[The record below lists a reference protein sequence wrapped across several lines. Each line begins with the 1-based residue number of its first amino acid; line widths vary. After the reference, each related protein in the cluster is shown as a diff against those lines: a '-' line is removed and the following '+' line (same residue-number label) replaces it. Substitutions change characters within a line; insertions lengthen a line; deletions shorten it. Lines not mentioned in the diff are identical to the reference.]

1 VAAVVSTGYGKRL
14 LNDKATKAGDGRER
28 WVLIYGQVYV
38 DVLDKGRSDVKFVV
52 INRGKT

>member
-28 WVLIYGQVYV
+28 WVVIYGQVYV

>member
-14 LNDKATKAGDGRER
+14 LNGKATKAGDGRER
-28 WVLIYGQVYV
+28 WALIYGQVYV

-52 INRGKT
+52 INCGKT